1 MPLLFSTVLEV
12 LATAITQE
20 KEVKRIQIGKDRK
33 LSLLADVMMLYIGN
47 PKDTTRKP
55 LQFINGFGKVAEYR
69 INVQ

>member
-47 PKDTTRKP
+47 PKDTTEN
-55 LQFINGFGKVAEYR
+55 Q
-69 INVQ
+69 

>member
-20 KEVKRIQIGKDRK
+20 KEVTRIQIGKDRK

>member
-55 LQFINGFGKVAEYR
+55 LQFINGCGKVAEYR

>member
-20 KEVKRIQIGKDRK
+20 KEVKQIQIGKERK